1 MVAVL
6 TMDRL
11 RCEDPQDSSVDEIMI
26 QANGRQVWPFTGFFS
41 IGAGLEVPLGV
52 DFAFNGEVTV
62 VLFDQEDI
70 GSDDD
75 LGGVI
80 ISEGDTDGPASF
92 NITGPGFHYILTYRV
107 KMLA

>member
-11 RCEDPQDSSVDEIMI
+11 RCEDPQDSNIDEIMI
-26 QANGRQVWPFTGFFS
+26 QANGRQVWPFSGFFS

-75 LGGVI
+75 LGGVV
-80 ISEGDTDGPASF
+80 ISEGDTNGSEQFD
-92 NITGPGFHYILTYRV
+92 ITGDDFHYVLTYRV
-107 KMLA
+107 KVVD